1 MTTPGV
7 HPHSRTTLT
16 RETQVSAPT
25 AFSFL
30 SCLPL
35 LHQHTDSLPAGEVY
49 SCQVAAVLDREKGS
63 RERERTHPQV
73 LPTEDQAAAWGG
85 TEFQLGGESHSIT
98 HEPVS
103 VDISVETSRAPS
115 RESLVVES
123 KPPTGNS
130 TAVSHSL
137 RSLFARTWIQQVI
150 SSSFSGLL
158 HRLVCVPQSRSKPA
172 LSTLSASF
180 STASV
185 EP

>member
-1 MTTPGV
+1 MRQLPFPSC
-7 HPHSRTTLT
+7 H
-16 RETQVSAPT
+16 
-25 AFSFL
+25 AFHSFL
-30 SCLPL
+30 STQSCSPPVRSIRAELRQCL
-35 LHQHTDSLPAGEVY
+35 TERRGA
-49 SCQVAAVLDREKGS
+49 
-63 RERERTHPQV
+63 ERERTHPQV

-98 HEPVS
+98 HEPIS

-115 RESLVVES
+115 RESLAIES
-123 KPPTGNS
+123 KPSTGYS

-180 STASV
+180 STALV

>member
-25 AFSFL
+25 AFSSL

-35 LHQHTDSLPAGEVY
+35 LPQHTDSLPAGEVY
-49 SCQVAAVLDREKGS
+49 SCRVAAVLDREKGS
-63 RERERTHPQV
+63 RERENP
-73 LPTEDQAAAWGG
+73 PIGAAYRRSSCRAEG

-98 HEPVS
+98 HEPIS

-115 RESLVVES
+115 RESLAVES
-123 KPPTGNS
+123 KPSTGYS

-137 RSLFARTWIQQVI
+137 RSLLARTRIRQVI
-150 SSSFSGLL
+150 SSSSSGLL
-158 HRLVCVPQSRSKPA
+158 HQLVCVPQSRSLLA
-172 LSTLSASF
+172 VSNH
-180 STASV
+180 V
-185 EP
+185 CN